1 MFLSKD
7 DMVRIYILLRIVTYF
22 SSRTDHMACGFA
34 PSMQIATSCHEMTSV
49 LRPAHAKGLPPSV
62 KNNIT
67 ANPAAPHITM

>member
-49 LRPAHAKGLPPSV
+49 LRPAHAKGLPLSAD
-62 KNNIT
+62 NST
-67 ANPAAPHITM
+67 ANPATPHIYV